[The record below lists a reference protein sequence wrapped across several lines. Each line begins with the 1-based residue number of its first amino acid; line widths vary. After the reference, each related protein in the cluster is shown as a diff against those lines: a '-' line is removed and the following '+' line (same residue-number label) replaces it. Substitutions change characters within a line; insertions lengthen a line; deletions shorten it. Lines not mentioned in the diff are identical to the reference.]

1 MRRRLQTIV
10 FACAVVIA
18 ITGAPVRV
26 IGQAPASGAA
36 SWTPPRTPWGDV
48 DLQGFW
54 TNATPTPLERSS
66 AFAAKESLTDAEVA
80 ALTADAQDRN
90 ERVRREGDT
99 GTYNS
104 FWQDRGTAL
113 RQTSLIVDPSDGR
126 LPALTVDEQ
135 HKQAERT
142 AYRRDHPADSWEDL
156 SWFTRCVTRG
166 LPGGMLPG
174 FYNHNYQILQAP
186 GYVVILLEMIH
197 DARVIPLDG
206 RPRPGSEVRQWLGVP
221 RGRWESDTLVVE
233 TTNFNG
239 RIHERSVAAFGA
251 GENLT
256 LIERF
261 TLRDDNTIDYR
272 FTVDDPMI
280 FTRSWTAA
288 IPMTRTEDLMYEYAC
303 HEGNYGLLGILS
315 GTRAQEAAAGKAA
328 NNTSGK

>member
-26 IGQAPASGAA
+26 VGQAPASGAA
-36 SWTPPRTPWGDV
+36 RWNPPRTPWGDV

-54 TNATPTPLERSS
+54 TNATPTPLERPS
-66 AFAAKESLTDAEVA
+66 ALAARESLTDVEVA
-80 ALTADAQDRN
+80 ALTAEAQDRN
-90 ERVRREGDT
+90 ERVRRAGDT

-135 HKQAERT
+135 RKQAERT

-206 RPRPGSEVRQWLGVP
+206 RPRPGPEVRQWMGVP
-221 RGRWESDTLVVE
+221 RGRWEGDTLVVE

-251 GENLT
+251 GETLRLT
-256 LIERF
+256 ERF
-261 TLRDDNTIDYR
+261 TLRDRDTIDYR
-272 FTVDDPMI
+272 FSVDDPMI
-280 FTRSWTAA
+280 FTRPWTAA

-315 GTRAQEAAAGKAA
+315 GTRAQEAAARKAA
-328 NNTSGK
+328 SDTSGK